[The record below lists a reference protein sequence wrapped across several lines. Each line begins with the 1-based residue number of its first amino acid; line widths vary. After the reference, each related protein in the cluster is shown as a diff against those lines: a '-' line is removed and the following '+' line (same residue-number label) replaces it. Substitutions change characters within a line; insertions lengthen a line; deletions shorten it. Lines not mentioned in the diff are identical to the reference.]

1 MNEIDR
7 DWVTV
12 NSIRKMR
19 SSRHSSRTGMTARG
33 SMLETPDGAGR
44 ELAWASGRSI
54 DGGSIALT
62 LAARFQ
68 AARLRNAA

>member
-1 MNEIDR
+1 MNKIDR

-19 SSRHSSRTGMTARG
+19 PSRHSSRTGMTARG
-33 SMLETPDGAGR
+33 LTSQPPDGAGR

-54 DGGSIALT
+54 DGRGHGLAL
-62 LAARFQ
+62 AVR
-68 AARLRNAA
+68 